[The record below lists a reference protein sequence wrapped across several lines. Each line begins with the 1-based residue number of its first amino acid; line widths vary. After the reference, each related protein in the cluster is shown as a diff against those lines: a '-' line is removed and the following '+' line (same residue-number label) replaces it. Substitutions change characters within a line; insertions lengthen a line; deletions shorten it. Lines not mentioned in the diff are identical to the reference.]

1 MDCAGLLR
9 RPFDSFLTNIIRGL
23 HFESRGGLIVKVFL
37 VYRWWNNRLDYGR
50 TELLDRVY
58 LDRDKA
64 DRRVRFLNKR
74 GGGGVY
80 SEKGCVREH
89 KVTE

>member
-1 MDCAGLLR
+1 M
-9 RPFDSFLTNIIRGL
+9 
-23 HFESRGGLIVKVFL
+23 KVYL
-37 VYRWWNNRLDYGR
+37 VYRCWNNTVDYGQ
-50 TELLDRVY
+50 TEILDRVY
-58 LDRDKA
+58 LDKDKA

-74 GGGGVY
+74 GGGNIY